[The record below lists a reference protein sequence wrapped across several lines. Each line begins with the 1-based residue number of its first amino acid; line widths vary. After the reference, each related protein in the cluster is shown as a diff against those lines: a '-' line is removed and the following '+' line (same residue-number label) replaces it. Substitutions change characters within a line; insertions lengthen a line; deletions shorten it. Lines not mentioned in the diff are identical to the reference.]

1 MEESESMYEW
11 GKKDNP
17 EDEEKEGGGGNG
29 EGGEGDEDGDKP
41 KVKKV
46 KPNMERSGKLQE
58 EALKTE
64 SGVVLKFVDPPEA
77 KRPSKKWRLYPFK
90 GDQALGSCS
99 CPACSLLP
107 YGAQMLTVSRPCRV
121 LSCGASWC
129 RRDSGASHGDVSIW
143 PGQSGTY
150 LIRAHILL
158 PRQEH
163 TFVLLLKVNITD
175 CSWWD
180 NQQVAAIPTDHIS
193 CSKQHAALVHR
204 EINIKDELGIGPGR
218 MVNK

>member
-1 MEESESMYEW
+1 MEENESMYDW

-17 EDEEKEGGGGNG
+17 EDEEKEGG
-29 EGGEGDEDGDKP
+29 EGDEEGDKP

-107 YGAQMLTVSRPCRV
+107 PQRANTHYVSFVSRV
-121 LSCGASWC
+121 LSCGASWWC
-129 RRDSGASHGDVSIW
+129 RRDPGASHGDVSIW

-150 LIRAHILL
+150 LTRAHILL
-158 PRQEH
+158 PRQ
-163 TFVLLLKVNITD
+163 
-175 CSWWD
+175 
-180 NQQVAAIPTDHIS
+180 A
-193 CSKQHAALVHR
+193 HAFALC
-204 EINIKDELGIGPGR
+204 
-218 MVNK
+218 

>member
-1 MEESESMYEW
+1 MEENESMYDW

-29 EGGEGDEDGDKP
+29 EGDEEGDKP

-107 YGAQMLTVSRPCRV
+107 PRRAKYSPCLVRVVRSRVVLRGA
-121 LSCGASWC
+121 
-129 RRDSGASHGDVSIW
+129 DVI
-143 PGQSGTY
+143 PVHHMATY
-150 LIRAHILL
+150 LFGRDRAV
-158 PRQEH
+158 R
-163 TFVLLLKVNITD
+163 T
-175 CSWWD
+175 
-180 NQQVAAIPTDHIS
+180 
-193 CSKQHAALVHR
+193 
-204 EINIKDELGIGPGR
+204 
-218 MVNK
+218 

>member
-1 MEESESMYEW
+1 MEENESMYDW

-29 EGGEGDEDGDKP
+29 EGGEGDEEGDKP

-107 YGAQMLTVSRPCRV
+107 PQRANTHYVSFVSRV
-121 LSCGASWC
+121 LSCVVLRGGA
-129 RRDSGASHGDVSIW
+129 DVI
-143 PGQSGTY
+143 PVHHMATY
-150 LIRAHILL
+150 LFGRDRAV
-158 PRQEH
+158 R
-163 TFVLLLKVNITD
+163 T
-175 CSWWD
+175 
-180 NQQVAAIPTDHIS
+180 
-193 CSKQHAALVHR
+193 
-204 EINIKDELGIGPGR
+204 
-218 MVNK
+218 